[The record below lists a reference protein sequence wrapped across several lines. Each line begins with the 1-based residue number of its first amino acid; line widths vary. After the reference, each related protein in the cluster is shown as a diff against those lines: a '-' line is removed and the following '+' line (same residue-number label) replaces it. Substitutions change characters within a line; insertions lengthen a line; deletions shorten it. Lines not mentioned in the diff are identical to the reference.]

1 MNVCIIGDGLTSLSL
16 AKKLVNQKICVHMYH
31 KTKKNKLFSNRTI
44 GISEDNLEFFQ
55 NEIIKIDKKYLWKI
69 NQIEIFSEIIKEDKI
84 LNFENNK
91 KNLFSMI
98 KNEKLYNMLNK
109 NLLKNNLFKKKL
121 IKSENFYKN
130 ILKEEKYNL
139 IINCESKN
147 YFAKHFF
154 YKKIEKDYKNLAYT
168 TTFRHSLIKNNTA
181 IQIFT
186 KHGPIAF
193 LPLSEKKTSVVYSVN
208 LKKSNLN
215 QLDILNL
222 IKKYNPKYTVKSFDK
237 INKFNL
243 KLSNARNY
251 YYKNIIGFGDCIHKI
266 HPLAGQGFNMT
277 IRDIKVISKIIESKV
292 GLGLQL
298 DESIC
303 KDFEKKTK
311 HLNFTFSNSI
321 DFIYEFFNLERKN
334 QVLDRITK
342 FLGGNKKL
350 NNIFT
355 KYADKGITS

>member
-1 MNVCIIGDGLTSLSL
+1 MLDGEKCDLENLL
-16 AKKLVNQKICVHMYH
+16 
-31 KTKKNKLFSNRTI
+31 KN
-44 GISEDNLEFFQ
+44 
-55 NEIIKIDKKYLWKI
+55 YLWKI
-69 NQIEIFSEIIKEDKI
+69 NQIEVFSETIKENRI
-84 LNFENNK
+84 LNFEKNK

-98 KNEKLYNMLNK
+98 KNEKLYNILNR
-109 NLLKNNLFKKKL
+109 NLLKNIFFQKKL
-121 IKSENFYKN
+121 IKSENFYKK

-147 YFAKHFF
+147 YFEKRFF

-168 TTFRHSLIKNNTA
+168 TIFQHSLIENNTA
-181 IQIFT
+181 TQIFT
-186 KHGPIAF
+186 KYGPIAF
-193 LPLSEKKTSVVYSVN
+193 LPLSETQTSIVYSVN
-208 LKKSNLN
+208 LTRGNLN
-215 QLDILNL
+215 QLNILNL
-222 IKKYNPKYTVKSFDK
+222 IKKHNPKYIIKTFGK

-277 IRDIKVISKIIESKV
+277 IRDIKVISKIIENKV
-292 GLGLQL
+292 ALGLQL

-321 DFIYEFFNLERKN
+321 DFIYEFFNLKRKN
-334 QVLDRITK
+334 QGLDQIIK
-342 FLGGNKKL
+342 FLGSNKKL

-355 KYADKGITS
+355 KYADKGISF

>member
-1 MNVCIIGDGLTSLSL
+1 MNVCIIGDSLTSLSL
-16 AKKLVNQKICVHMYH
+16 AKKLVNKKICVHMYH
-31 KTKKNKLFSNRTI
+31 KAKKNKLFPNRTI

-55 NEIIKIDKKYLWKI
+55 NEILKINKKYFWKI
-69 NQIEIFSEIIKEDKI
+69 NQIEVFSEIIKKNRI
-84 LNFENNK
+84 LNFERNK

-98 KNEKLYNMLNK
+98 KNEKLYNILNR
-109 NLLKNNLFKKKL
+109 NLLKNTFFRKKL
-121 IKSENFYKN
+121 IKKENFYKK

-147 YFAKHFF
+147 YFERKFF

-168 TTFRHSLIKNNTA
+168 TIFQHSLIKNNTA
-181 IQIFT
+181 TQIFT
-186 KHGPIAF
+186 KYGPIAF
-193 LPLSEKKTSVVYSVN
+193 LPLSQTKTSVVYSVN
-208 LKKSNLN
+208 LTKVNLS
-215 QLDILNL
+215 QLNILNL
-222 IKKYNPKYTVKSFDK
+222 IKKYNPKYKIKSFDK

-277 IRDIKVISKIIESKV
+277 IRDIRVISKIIENKV

-311 HLNFTFSNSI
+311 HLNFIFSNSI
-321 DFIYEFFNLERKN
+321 DFIYEFFNLKRKN
-334 QVLDRITK
+334 KGLDQIIK
-342 FLGGNKKL
+342 FLGSNEKL

-355 KYADKGITS
+355 KYADKGISF